1 MKLESGTYVRCKDIS
16 TNGILY
22 GKICSVD
29 ERGTVIYWK
38 GEARYHKYSVWDVEN
53 RINSEAWFLVP
64 KLVGIIQVGQ

>member
-38 GEARYHKYSVWDVEN
+38 GEARYHKYSVWDVE
-53 RINSEAWFLVP
+53 
-64 KLVGIIQVGQ
+64 